1 MDRRKNNNGKYLELT
16 NNKNTKN
23 QNVCDVKNL
32 CDIINLM
39 LRRNK

>member
-23 QNVCDVKNL
+23 QNVCDVKK
-32 CDIINLM
+32 LM
-39 LRRNK
+39 